1 MADGDH
7 LLMKIG
13 IDCTRRDIMTDS
25 AGSADVVAPAPGI
38 MNAQGQGATSEIDAQ
53 IRALAIDGEPPRPQ
67 RQVFVA
73 SHAEAIH
80 IPPGRQT
87 HMIPIAADG
96 PQFPLS

>member
-1 MADGDH
+1 MTRGTDCARRGIMADPA
-7 LLMKIG
+7 G
-13 IDCTRRDIMTDS
+13 IM
-25 AGSADVVAPAPGI
+25 VPAPSI
-38 MNAQGQGATSEIDAQ
+38 MNAQRWGATSEMDAQ
-53 IRALAIDGEPPRPQ
+53 IRALAIDGQDDQREPPRPK

-73 SHAEAIH
+73 SHAETIH

>member
-1 MADGDH
+1 
-7 LLMKIG
+7 MKIG
-13 IDCTRRDIMTDS
+13 IDCARGDIMTDS
-25 AGSADVVAPAPGI
+25 ADSADVVAPGI
-38 MNAQGQGATSEIDAQ
+38 VNAQEQGATSEMDAQ

-80 IPPGRQT
+80 IPPERHT